1 MPTAPNTRKMNTYRG
16 RDYTPEVLKA
26 LSCLPIRLAQH
37 PFPVDRPLSKK
48 EAQKYGK
55 MIRGAM
61 RAEMKIQG
69 VPEPL
74 AKKLT
79 RPTK

>member
-1 MPTAPNTRKMNTYRG
+1 MNTYRG
-16 RDYTPEVLKA
+16 RDYTPEILKA
-26 LSCLPIRLAQH
+26 LAVLPIKLAQS

-48 EAQKYGK
+48 EIQKYGK
-55 MIRGAM
+55 MIRSEI

-74 AKKLT
+74 AKRIT
-79 RPTK
+79 RPGE